1 MMTKAI
7 AITVATATPT
17 PTMAAGFVTAATG
30 CN

>member
-1 MMTKAI
+1 MTKAI